1 MTVPQ
6 LAALLAAWACF
17 ASHAWGLVRFF
28 WIPDGPQGR
37 DSRIIER
44 ATAACI
50 LVHSIALVWFF
61 DVAPWRYVLALLL
74 YAVSLAMF
82 WWCVRINRAQP
93 LSLAFSNDR
102 PGHIVTRGPYAWVR
116 HPFYLSYLL
125 CWIAGVLATGQWVLV
140 ATVAFMGWIYWRA
153 AVKEEAKFAA
163 SPLGEEYRRYAA
175 RAGRFVPTPWRRQGG
190 P

>member
-6 LAALLAAWACF
+6 LIALLAAWACF
-17 ASHAWGLVRFF
+17 ASYAWGLTRFF
-28 WIPDGPQGR
+28 WIPHGPQGR

-44 ATAACI
+44 ATAASI
-50 LVHSIALVWFF
+50 VLHSAALIWSF
-61 DVAPWRYVLALLL
+61 DFAAWRYGVALLL
-74 YAVSLAMF
+74 YAVSLATF

-125 CWIAGVLATGQWVLV
+125 CWIGGVLATGLWALL